1 MPVAMEKE
9 KHHIVSYKTYLYIL
23 IALITMT
30 FMSIGITQ
38 INLGEYSVLGAMIF
52 ATLKSALVLT
62 WFMHLKFDQPF
73 LRFMVGFVVMVFLAV
88 IFITFLDYYYR

>member
-1 MPVAMEKE
+1 MEKE
-9 KHHIVSYKTYLYIL
+9 KHHIVPYKVYFYIL
-23 IALITMT
+23 IALITLT

-52 ATLKSALVLT
+52 STIKSVLGLT

-73 LRFMVGFVVMVFLAV
+73 LRVMVGFVALLFFV
-88 IFITFLDYYYR
+88 ITFITFLDYYFR